1 MHGHIYT
8 NGYKTSEEYK
18 ALYCYYMSLYSDPF
32 TEKYKASL
40 SELEHKISQSDANK
54 SSAPK
59 SVDLNTAKADKN
71 EQQTKKE
78 PKLKEIKKAKIE
90 KVKQKKD
97 SKKIKIILIISIIK
111 RYSDH
116 GIIQVLCFQSIFF
129 ISFYSLILHFI
140 II

>member
-18 ALYCYYMSLYSDPF
+18 ALYCYYMSLYSDPI

-40 SELEHKISQSDANK
+40 SELEHKISQSDATK

-97 SKKIKIILIISIIK
+97 SKKK
-111 RYSDH
+111 
-116 GIIQVLCFQSIFF
+116 
-129 ISFYSLILHFI
+129 
-140 II
+140 

>member
-18 ALYCYYMSLYSDPF
+18 ALYCYYMSLYSDPI

-40 SELEHKISQSDANK
+40 PELEHKISQSDANK

-78 PKLKEIKKAKIE
+78 PKLKLASGS
-90 KVKQKKD
+90 KKD
-97 SKKIKIILIISIIK
+97 RQRLKK
-111 RYSDH
+111 
-116 GIIQVLCFQSIFF
+116 
-129 ISFYSLILHFI
+129 
-140 II
+140 

>member
-1 MHGHIYT
+1 MDILTSLDRIGSHCSNIGLHIAKKLATDSFDEMHGHIYT

-18 ALYCYYMSLYSDPF
+18 ALYCYYMSLYSDPI

-59 SVDLNTAKADKN
+59 SSDPKTDKTDKN

-97 SKKIKIILIISIIK
+97 SKKK
-111 RYSDH
+111 
-116 GIIQVLCFQSIFF
+116 
-129 ISFYSLILHFI
+129 
-140 II
+140 

>member
-1 MHGHIYT
+1 M
-8 NGYKTSEEYK
+8 TSEEYK
-18 ALYCYYMSLYSDPF
+18 ALYCYYMSLYSDPI

-40 SELEHKISQSDANK
+40 PELEHKISQSDANK

-78 PKLKEIKKAKIE
+78 PKLKEIKKTKIE

-97 SKKIKIILIISIIK
+97 SKKK
-111 RYSDH
+111 
-116 GIIQVLCFQSIFF
+116 
-129 ISFYSLILHFI
+129 
-140 II
+140 